1 MAATGFS
8 YAGGRALLCDDRPVS
23 PDLVAQSRAAI
34 RAGDAAG
41 ARRLLAGI
49 PDGEGLGDVTE
60 VLARASYLDLD
71 FSAAI
76 EGWERAYACY
86 REAGDRAGA
95 MRVARTLSGQYG
107 FVVGDFAVSAGWLA
121 RAQTLQ
127 VGAEESSEAG
137 WVALNLGMFEPDR
150 LLKEERFR
158 TALDVGRRF
167 DDRELELQALAY
179 LGASLVHA
187 DRPEEGMVLLDE
199 ALAAVAG
206 GEVDDFS
213 VLEEIFCQLFSACEH
228 AHDVV
233 RADEWIRIGDAI
245 AVRRKLPAVSAFCR
259 THYGGVLTAAGRW
272 PEAETTLT
280 EAIRQWG
287 LGHRSLLR
295 AGALVRLAEL
305 RVRQGRFE
313 EAEQLLTDSYIHP
326 NDVARPMAAVHLS
339 RGETALAADLLE
351 RALAQ
356 NEPDSTAAAAFLSL
370 MVDVFLV
377 AGQLD
382 RAEAA
387 AAQLATCAAR
397 HRSHYLT
404 AAAALARGR
413 VQLAAGT
420 GDPQA
425 CLREA
430 LAGFARAQT
439 PMELAH
445 SRLALAHAM
454 QAERPEVAL
463 VEARAALDAF
473 ERLQAARQADAAA
486 AVLRSLGV
494 KPATPAKGGGVL
506 TKRETDVLELIGQG
520 LSNPEISERL
530 FISRKTVEHHVGNI
544 LAKLGLRRR
553 AEVAAYAVR
562 AAVTKPAPR

>member
-187 DRPEEGMVLLDE
+187 DRHR
-199 ALAAVAG
+199 G
-206 GEVDDFS
+206 GHGPS
-213 VLEEIFCQLFSACEH
+213 
-228 AHDVV
+228 
-233 RADEWIRIGDAI
+233 
-245 AVRRKLPAVSAFCR
+245 RR
-259 THYGGVLTAAGRW
+259 
-272 PEAETTLT
+272 
-280 EAIRQWG
+280 
-287 LGHRSLLR
+287 
-295 AGALVRLAEL
+295 GAR
-305 RVRQGRFE
+305 
-313 EAEQLLTDSYIHP
+313 
-326 NDVARPMAAVHLS
+326 
-339 RGETALAADLLE
+339 
-351 RALAQ
+351 
-356 NEPDSTAAAAFLSL
+356 
-370 MVDVFLV
+370 
-377 AGQLD
+377 
-382 RAEAA
+382 
-387 AAQLATCAAR
+387 
-397 HRSHYLT
+397 
-404 AAAALARGR
+404 RGR
-413 VQLAAGT
+413 
-420 GDPQA
+420 
-425 CLREA
+425 
-430 LAGFARAQT
+430 
-439 PMELAH
+439 
-445 SRLALAHAM
+445 
-454 QAERPEVAL
+454 
-463 VEARAALDAF
+463 
-473 ERLQAARQADAAA
+473 
-486 AVLRSLGV
+486 
-494 KPATPAKGGGVL
+494 
-506 TKRETDVLELIGQG
+506 
-520 LSNPEISERL
+520 
-530 FISRKTVEHHVGNI
+530 
-544 LAKLGLRRR
+544 RR
-553 AEVAAYAVR
+553 
-562 AAVTKPAPR
+562 